1 MMKKK
6 YTSFEEI
13 DKDLK
18 ILKLKRQIQEE
29 KVKLAMENTKK
40 EFYPTNIIGGLA
52 PLIQKIMISLVAK
65 KLLNKLG

>member
-1 MMKKK
+1 MMRKT

-29 KVKLAMENTKK
+29 KVKLAVENTKK

-52 PLIQKIMISLVAK
+52 PLIQKIMISMVAK
-65 KLLNKLG
+65 KLLNKLS